1 MRENQGKSALVVEGG
16 GMRGVFSAGVLKAFG
31 EAGFDP
37 FDLYIGVSAGAC
49 NLASHLAG
57 QYDRNLH
64 IILKYSSTG
73 RFISAWRFI
82 AGGHFIDL
90 DWLWEITIKE
100 CRLDLDR
107 IFRHLEHNRKE
118 YLITA
123 TSMESGEP
131 LYLVPNNATLEHY
144 IKISSAL
151 PFFYRGSLFTGFE
164 YAIDGGI
171 ADPIPVFEA
180 YRRGADRITVLR
192 SRPPGYVK
200 ERDFTAPLYPF
211 LFRKYPALLKKMEQR
226 HTLYMESVDFIDN
239 PPAGVEIF
247 EAAPPE
253 GLKVSRITKNRNLL
267 LSGYEAGMSAGEKLI
282 KEYNG
287 S

>member
-1 MRENQGKSALVVEGG
+1 MRENRGRSALVVEGG

-31 EAGFDP
+31 DAEFDP

-64 IILKYSSTG
+64 IILKYSSTR
-73 RFISAWRFI
+73 RFISPWRFI
-82 AGGHFIDL
+82 TGGHFIDL
-90 DWLWEITIKE
+90 DWLWEITIRE
-100 CRLDLDR
+100 CRLDLNR
-107 IFRHLEHNRKE
+107 IFRHLEQNRKE

-123 TSMESGEP
+123 TSLESGEP
-131 LYLVPNNATLEHY
+131 VYLVPNIETLEHY

-151 PFFYRGSLFTGFE
+151 PVFYRNTLYTGFE
-164 YAIDGGI
+164 FALDGGI
-171 ADPIPVFEA
+171 ADPIPVIEA
-180 YRRGADRITVLR
+180 YRRGAKRITVLR

-200 ERDFTAPLYPF
+200 DRDFTAHLYSI
-211 LFRKYPALLKKMEQR
+211 LFRKYPAMLKQMEQR
-226 HTLYMESVDFIDN
+226 HRIYMESVDFIKN

-253 GLKVSRITKNRNLL
+253 
-267 LSGYEAGMSAGEKLI
+267 
-282 KEYNG
+282 
-287 S
+287 

>member
-1 MRENQGKSALVVEGG
+1 MRDNRGRSALVVEGG

-31 EAGFDP
+31 EAEFDP

-64 IILKYSSTG
+64 IILKYSSTR
-73 RFISAWRFI
+73 RFINPWRFI

-107 IFRHLEHNRKE
+107 IFSHLEHNRKE
-118 YLITA
+118 FIITA
-123 TSMESGEP
+123 TSLESGEP
-131 LYLVPNNATLEHY
+131 VYLAPNSATLEHY

-151 PFFYRGSLFTGFE
+151 PVFYRDTLFTGFE
-164 YAIDGGI
+164 YALDGGI
-171 ADPIPVFEA
+171 ADPIPVIEA

-192 SRPPGYVK
+192 SRTSGYVK
-200 ERDFTAPLYPF
+200 DRDFATPLYPF
-211 LFRKYPALLKKMEQR
+211 LFRKHPALLKKMEQR
-226 HTLYMESVDFIDN
+226 HRLYMESVNFINN
-239 PPAGVEIF
+239 PPAGVEVF

-253 GLKVSRITKNRNLL
+253 GLKVSRITRNRELL
-267 LSGYEAGMSAGEKLI
+267 LSGYKAGISAGGRLI
-282 KEYNG
+282 REYY